1 MLAKTPVT
9 IVTGFLGAGKTTLIR
24 HLLAHAGRRRLALI
38 INEFGDVGV
47 DGELLKGCAD
57 AACPREAI
65 IELANGCICC
75 TVADDFAPAVTA
87 LLARDPKPDHIVIE
101 TSGLALPKPLVKAFD
116 WPDLRTKLTVDGVVA
131 VVDAAAVAEGRF
143 ADDPARI
150 AEQRAA
156 DPSLDHD
163 NPLEEVYEDQLLCA
177 DLVVLNK
184 ADLVAPD
191 ALERLRAEIARSLP
205 RAVKIAATREG
216 AIDANVL
223 LGVRAAAEDDL
234 AARPSHHDAEG
245 EHDHD
250 DFDTFVVAIPPTLD
264 ADALIDRLSEATQAH
279 DILRIKGFVEVA
291 GKPMRMLV
299 QGVGS
304 RFRRDFDRPWSADEP
319 RGEPACRDRPE
330 GRRPRGGRRGAR
342 RLRSDAHPPH
352 RDPLAR
358 RNGRSGRSRP
368 DAGGCRLPL
377 VLRQRPQCARAR
389 L

>member
-24 HLLAHAGRRRLALI
+24 HLLKHAGGRRLALI

-47 DGELLKGCAD
+47 DGELLRDCAD

-87 LLARDPKPDHIVIE
+87 LLAREPKPDHIVIE

-116 WPDLRTKLTVDGVVA
+116 WPDLRIRLTVDGVVA

-143 ADDPARI
+143 ADDPPRI
-150 AEQRAA
+150 AAQRAA

-177 DLVVLNK
+177 DLIVLNK

-191 ALERLRAEIARSLP
+191 RLKALRAEIAEALP

-216 AIDANVL
+216 AIDPNVL
-223 LGVRAAAEDDL
+223 LGVKAAAEDDL
-234 AARPSHHDAEG
+234 SARPSHHDADG

-250 DFDTFVVAIPPTLD
+250 DFDTFVVAIPPARD
-264 ADALIDRLSEATQAH
+264 PDALIDRLNQATQAH

-299 QGVGS
+299 QGVGR
-304 RFRRDFDRPWSADEP
+304 RFRRDFDRPWNAGEP
-319 RGEPACRDRPE
+319 RLSRLVVIAQKGVDRDAVAAAL
-330 GRRPRGGRRGAR
+330 GA
-342 RLRSDAHPPH
+342 
-352 RDPLAR
+352 
-358 RNGRSGRSRP
+358 
-368 DAGGCRLPL
+368 
-377 VLRQRPQCARAR
+377 
-389 L
+389 